1 MKSLP
6 WSRIAGVILLV
17 LLAAVVI
24 FAQDGR
30 VAIVDLK
37 DFTDAE
43 VRAAGFSLARDVV
56 VRVIASGGGDRSMIR
71 EMIDEDENSGMY
83 AYGWI
88 IDAATRDVVWMMD
101 LHNSSGRRNRRA
113 AEETVRLKAGAYE
126 VYYAAWGYVRSSGF
140 SYSSANIDRREP
152 DRRGGNVISI
162 FGRDVEDLRDEFMEM
177 AKTEWGIEVD
187 VEQKDADAVKPFKAP
202 APFRQTLISA
212 IGVGDH
218 ASVRKTI
225 TVSRDVPVR
234 IYALGEGRDRDELFD
249 HGWIINVET
258 RRRVWDMR
266 GASVSRSG
274 GARKNILSDVDLTLE
289 KGTYE
294 LVYVTDD
301 SHSSDDWNDRP
312 PTDPLAYGVT
322 IFLENESDRSAV
334 KVEDGAAGDKNL
346 IVEIVRVGDDELK
359 NASFTLKKETKVH
372 VYALGERSGDGRM
385 SDYGWIVNASTRER
399 VWRMDERRSVHA
411 GGASK
416 NRLVDEVIAL
426 PAGSYTVY
434 YQTDD
439 SHSFEDWNSS
449 MPFDADRWGI
459 TLRGAGKDFDAKS
472 VSVGPVPP
480 PKDLV
485 AEIVRVRD
493 DRHERQ
499 RFTLSKTTRVRILAV
514 GEGSGDDMADYGWIE
529 EASSRRVVWE
539 MTYRMTDHAGGS
551 RKNRMVETRLT
562 LEPGEYVLHYRTDDS
577 HAFGDW
583 NSDPPD
589 DPEAWGIRVMKEE

>member
-1 MKSLP
+1 MKSIP
-6 WSRIAGVILLV
+6 WSRIAGVILLI

-24 FAQDGR
+24 FAQDDR

-37 DFTDAE
+37 DFTDVE
-43 VRAAGFSLARDVV
+43 VRAAGFSLARDLE

-71 EMIDEDENSGMY
+71 EMIDDDENSGMY

-101 LHNSSGRRNRRA
+101 LHNTSGRRNRRA
-113 AEETVRLKAGAYE
+113 TEQTVRLKAGAYE

-140 SYSSANIDRREP
+140 SYSSANIDRRKP

-162 FGRDVEDLRDEFMEM
+162 FGRDFEDLREEFMDM

-187 VEQKDADAVKPFKAP
+187 VDLKDAEAVKTFKAP
-202 APFRQTLISA
+202 APFRQTLFSA
-212 IGVGDH
+212 IGVGDN
-218 ASVRKTI
+218 ASIRKTI
-225 TVSRDVPVR
+225 TVTRDVSVR

-249 HGWIINVET
+249 HGWLLNVDT
-258 RRRVWDMR
+258 RQRVWDMQ
-266 GASVSRSG
+266 GARVLRAG
-274 GARKNILSDVDLTLE
+274 GARKNMLSDVDLTLE

-294 LVYVTDD
+294 LVYVSDD

-322 IFLENESDRSAV
+322 IFLEKESDRPAV
-334 KVEDGAAGDKNL
+334 KVEEGITADKNL
-346 IVEIVRVGDDELK
+346 IVEIVRVGDDEHRS
-359 NASFTLKKETKVH
+359 ASFTLKKETKVH

-385 SDYGWIVNASTRER
+385 ADHGWIVDANTREK

-416 NRLVDEVIAL
+416 NRLVDEIISL
-426 PAGSYTVY
+426 PAGSYTVH

-439 SHSFEDWNSS
+439 SHSYEDWNSGK
-449 MPFDADRWGI
+449 PFDDERWGI
-459 TLRGAGKDFDAKS
+459 TLRGAGKDFDPKS
-472 VSVGPVPP
+472 VSVGAIPP
-480 PKDLV
+480 PKNVV

-493 DRHERQ
+493 DRHERR
-499 RFTLSKTTRVRILAV
+499 RFTLDSVTRVRIVAV
-514 GEGSGDDMADYGWIE
+514 GEGSGDEMADYGWIE
-529 EASSRRVVWE
+529 ESSSRRVVWE
-539 MTYRMTDHAGGS
+539 MTYRMTDHAGGA
-551 RKNRMVETRLT
+551 RKNRIVETRLT
-562 LEPGEYVLHYRTDDS
+562 LEPGEYVLHYRTDDT

-589 DPEAWGIRVMKEE
+589 DPEAWGIRVVKEE